1 NAVDT
6 TNAKDAGEAA
16 EIAAA
21 VLADAERRRRE
32 GLGLVGWRTGFKA
45 LDRVL
50 RPMRPGQL
58 VTVGAGSGCGKTS
71 FALQITGNVAGEGA
85 SRPLRILDLASGGG
99 DVAVGLALEARRA
112 GVTVEIDGCDI
123 SPVAV
128 TLAQAQACGAGLTQ
142 LRFFKHDVV
151 RDELPGDYD
160 VVTCSLFLHHLDEA
174 DAVRV
179 MRKMAVSAQRLVL
192 IDDLRRS
199 PLGYALAWTGC
210 RMLTRSPVAQTDGPR
225 SVRAAFTLDE
235 VARLAD
241 QAGLGGFRLSRHWPQ
256 RFLLSWSK
264 L

>member
-1 NAVDT
+1 MRRVPLLSLKA
-6 TNAKDAGEAA
+6 
-16 EIAAA
+16 
-21 VLADAERRRRE
+21 RRRE
-32 GLGLVGWRTGFKA
+32 PEWMDQPGLEAGLHQDALAALRRVNRISGTARWLWRPIHR
-45 LDRVL
+45 L
-50 RPMRPGQL
+50 
-58 VTVGAGSGCGKTS
+58 
-71 FALQITGNVAGEGA
+71 AGEGA

-123 SPVAV
+123 SPLAV

-151 RDELPGDYD
+151 RDELPRDYD
-160 VVTCSLFLHHLDEA
+160 IVTCSLFLHHLDEA

-179 MRKMAVSAQRLVL
+179 MRKMALSAKRLVL

-210 RMLTRSPVAQTDGPR
+210 RMLTRSPVAHTDGPR

-241 QAGLGGFRLSRHWPQ
+241 QAGLASFRLSRHWPQ
-256 RFLLSWSK
+256 RFLLSWSN